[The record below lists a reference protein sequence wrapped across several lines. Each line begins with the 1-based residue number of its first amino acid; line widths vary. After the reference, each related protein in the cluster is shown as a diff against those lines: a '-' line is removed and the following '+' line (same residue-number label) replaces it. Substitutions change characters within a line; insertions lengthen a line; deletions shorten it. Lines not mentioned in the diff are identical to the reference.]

1 MKIEYLKEFVVLA
14 QSLNFSKASAQLF
27 ISQPVLSR
35 HIMLLEKEFDICLFI
50 RNKQSVTLTEN
61 GKIFLDEVTDF
72 LVHYQE
78 MCDRISRKTS
88 NNSHFLRL
96 GLLYYS
102 KDLFTEAI
110 NIFLKKYPHS
120 QMQFLSKTPIEI
132 LNALMMDE
140 IDLGS
145 LLHFNFNGS
154 THLNLVD
161 ITEEPMVLA
170 ISKQHRLSSY
180 DKISVQDLKQ
190 ERLLNVDDLFY
201 KGYYEYIQKEITQ
214 LGGKID
220 PNPILI
226 QDYESLLLAVEVGL
240 GAAILLNTAKKH
252 IGNLGLCIDFK
263 EPLTIK
269 RCLAY
274 KRNNENIAVS
284 NFLKII
290 RETAHS

>member
-14 QSLNFSKASAQLF
+14 ENLNFSKASAQLF

-50 RNKQSVTLTEN
+50 RNKQSVVLTEN
-61 GKIFLDEVTDF
+61 GKMFLEEVTHF
-72 LVHYQE
+72 LAHYQE

-88 NNSHFLRL
+88 NSSHFLRL

-110 NIFLKKYPHS
+110 NNFLTKYPNS

-145 LLHFNFNGS
+145 LLHVNFSGRM
-154 THLNLVD
+154 HLNLVD
-161 ITEEPMVLA
+161 IAEEPMVLA
-170 ISKQHRLSSY
+170 ISKQHHLSSY

-201 KGYYEYIQKEITQ
+201 KGYYEYIQREILQ
-214 LGGKID
+214 FGGEID
-220 PNPILI
+220 PNPLLVP
-226 QDYESLLLAVEVGL
+226 DYESLLLAVEVGL

-263 EPLTIK
+263 EHLTIK

-274 KRNNENIAVS
+274 KRNNENTAVS
-284 NFLKII
+284 HFLKII
-290 RETAHS
+290 RENNH